1 MKYLVVTACFLS
13 CLISHVVAQAPAGD
27 AKAWKR
33 YQSAGEKALKAKD
46 SLEAERQ
53 FALAVSE
60 AEKIRKG
67 EGKLRESLD
76 DLAPLL
82 VNHRKYDQAQSA
94 FERLCVLYA
103 NDLGSNHIRVAEC
116 LLGLGHAYAYNKKL
130 FEAEDAFL
138 QARRIIERKVR
149 ENYSGITENHPAMI
163 QVKNSLAFV
172 NAEQGRHADAEALY
186 ISAIEMAER
195 PRVEYKR
202 RANGAVEEIR
212 YTPPYQ
218 LIGGMRNDLGLL
230 FAAQDRWAQ
239 AEESFKRAQRM
250 FQTGYG
256 KESSGVALSLGNLGH
271 AYLKQKKFSE
281 AEDALGQALAI
292 REKTFSPNHPI
303 LADTLE
309 MLAGAQ
315 KQRSPEL
322 AETTLRRAQ
331 QIRAATPAQ

>member
-1 MKYLVVTACFLS
+1 MKYLVVTICLLS
-13 CLISHVVAQAPAGD
+13 SLSSQAAVESPAGD

-33 YQSAGEKALKAKD
+33 YQSAGEKALKAKN

-53 FALAVSE
+53 FALAVAE

-67 EGKLRESLD
+67 ESKLRESLD
-76 DLAPLL
+76 DLAPLF
-82 VNHRKYDQAQSA
+82 VNHRKYDQAQAA
-94 FERLCVLYA
+94 FERLHDLYA
-103 NDLGSNHIRVAEC
+103 KDLGSNHIRVAEC
-116 LLGLGHAYAYNKKL
+116 LLGLGHAYAYGKRL

-138 QARRIIERKVR
+138 QARRIIERKLL
-149 ENYSGITENHPAMI
+149 ENHPAMI
-163 QVKNSLAFV
+163 ENHAAMIQVRNGLAFV
-172 NAEQGRHADAEALY
+172 NAQQGRHADAEALY

-195 PRVEYKR
+195 PRVEYRR
-202 RANGAVEEIR
+202 RANGAVDEIR

-230 FAAQDRWAQ
+230 YAAQNRWAE

-250 FQTGYG
+250 FQTGFG

-271 AYLKQKKFSE
+271 AYLLQKKFSE

-292 REKTFSPNHPI
+292 REKAFAPNHPI
-303 LADTLE
+303 VADTLE
-309 MLAGAQ
+309 MLAAAQ

-322 AETTLRRAQ
+322 AETTLKRAQ
-331 QIRAATPAQ
+331 QIRAATPSQ

>member
-1 MKYLVVTACFLS
+1 MKYLVVFICFLS
-13 CLISHVVAQAPAGD
+13 VLICPVAAQSPASD

-33 YQSAGEKALKAKD
+33 YQSAGEKALKAND

-53 FALAVSE
+53 FTLAVAE

-82 VNHRKYDQAQSA
+82 VNHRKYEQAQAA

-116 LLGLGHAYAYNKKL
+116 LVGLGHACAYSKKL
-130 FEAEDAFL
+130 FEAEEAFL
-138 QARRIIERKVR
+138 EARRIVSRKAH
-149 ENYSGITENHPAMI
+149 ENHPAMI
-163 QVKNSLAFV
+163 QVQSSLAFV
-172 NAEQGRHADAEALY
+172 NTEQGRHADAEALY
-186 ISAIEMAER
+186 RSAIELAER
-195 PRVEYKR
+195 PRVEYRR

-218 LIGGMRNDLGLL
+218 LIAGLHNDLGLL
-230 FAAQDRWAQ
+230 LATQDRWAE
-239 AEESFKRAQRM
+239 AEESFKRAQRT

-271 AYLKQKKFSE
+271 VYLKQSRFGE
-281 AEDALGQALAI
+281 AEETLTQALAI
-292 REKTFSPNHPI
+292 REKGFAPNHPI
-303 LADTLE
+303 IADTLE
-309 MLAGAQ
+309 MLAAAQ
-315 KQRSPEL
+315 RKRDPEL
-322 AETTLRRAQ
+322 ARTTLKRAQ
-331 QIRAATPAQ
+331 QIRAVTPSQ